1 MSVCVCAQYLRGE
14 SGNENNLSLIRTR
27 SLCCPGHAWH
37 LWPSLGSTFAL
48 YSRAGPRSYASP
60 YNWFASVPKSTHK
73 AMPDFTRFLFKEKRW
88 HRQQETVVIYH
99 LQFLTRIFRGEK
111 ERNSGWSHGM
121 CFETL
126 SLSHSRF
133 VLFFCCLLDSCPKK
147 VKCWL
152 TLKKSELGAC
162 VVNDLTALLFKN
174 WNEVRPFESSDS
186 QVLWTWPAILVLRPA
201 GKWVPEFICTLFP
214 WQIILLFSHS
224 WFAFI
229 LLANDRLRQ
238 SDLLSL
244 CYMANAPQLGLFPQW
259 QSIFA
264 LHTDRKIDWE
274 FNAQELAA
282 ERFIKR
288 DFLICDT
295 KKLHYDAKILPWDT
309 WKPNLNA

>member
-1 MSVCVCAQYLRGE
+1 MLDIYGLPLAPRSRFIAGPVHEAMLHHITDLLVFLNLHIKQRPTSQGSYLKKKDDTGNRKQLLYITCSFWQEYSEEKKREILAGATVCV
-14 SGNENNLSLIRTR
+14 
-27 SLCCPGHAWH
+27 
-37 LWPSLGSTFAL
+37 
-48 YSRAGPRSYASP
+48 PR
-60 YNWFASVPKSTHK
+60 
-73 AMPDFTRFLFKEKRW
+73 
-88 HRQQETVVIYH
+88 
-99 LQFLTRIFRGEK
+99 
-111 ERNSGWSHGM
+111 
-121 CFETL
+121 L
-126 SLSHSRF
+126 SLSLSRF
-133 VLFFCCLLDSCPKK
+133 VRFFCCLLDSCPKK

-152 TLKKSELGAC
+152 TLKKKSELGAC

-174 WNEVRPFESSDS
+174 WNEVRPYESSDS

-244 CYMANAPQLGLFPQW
+244 CYTANAPQLGLFPQW

-264 LHTDRKIDWE
+264 LHADRKIDWE

-309 WKPNLNA
+309 WKPNLHA